1 MAKKVVLAGACRTAI
16 GKMGGALSNTPAAEL
31 GSIVIKEALNRAG
44 VKPEQVDEVLMG
56 CVIQAAQGQNVA
68 RQASIKAGLPIEVP
82 AVTLNVVCGSG
93 LKCVNEAATMI
104 LAGQADIVVAG
115 GMENMSMAPYAMTKA
130 RFGYRMNNATIIDT
144 MVNDALTDAFNHYHM
159 MITAENVCEKYGL
172 TREELDEF
180 SANSQQ
186 KCEKAIAEG
195 KFDDEIVPV
204 PVKVKKETVMFAK
217 DEGPRPGT
225 TAESLSKLKC
235 CSGKEGGLVTAG
247 NASGINDGAA
257 AIVVMSEEKAKELAV
272 RVADTGT
279 KIVSG
284 MEGLLEIAVMEG
296 YEILVTAVV
305 GMIGIRPTMAAIEAG
320 KDIALANKETL
331 VTAGHL
337 IIPLVK
343 EKKVRLLPVD
353 SEHSAIFQCL
363 NGEHGNKIEKILLT
377 ASGGPFRGWTREQM
391 KSVQVEDALKH
402 PNWTMGRKI
411 TIDSS
416 TMVNKGLEVMEA
428 RWLFGVEMDQVQVVV
443 QPQSVIHSMVEYE
456 DGAVIAQLG
465 TPDMKL
471 PIQYALYYPERRF
484 LAGDRL
490 DFAKLAQIT
499 FEAPDF
505 ENFHGLSLAYKAGRR
520 GGTLPTVFNAA
531 NERAV
536 QKFLDREIGYLTI
549 TDMIEA
555 AMEHHTVKE
564 NPTVEEILA
573 AEQETYDFIESRW

>member
-1 MAKKVVLAGACRTAI
+1 MEGNINMKYIAILGSTGSIGTQTLEVVRAQQDIKVT
-16 GKMGGALSNTPAAEL
+16 ALSAGDNIDLLEQQIREFRPALA
-31 GSIVIKEALNRAG
+31 A
-44 VKPEQVDEVLMG
+44 VK
-56 CVIQAAQGQNVA
+56 
-68 RQASIKAGLPIEVP
+68 
-82 AVTLNVVCGSG
+82 T
-93 LKCVNEAATMI
+93 
-104 LAGQADIVVAG
+104 
-115 GMENMSMAPYAMTKA
+115 
-130 RFGYRMNNATIIDT
+130 
-144 MVNDALTDAFNHYHM
+144 
-159 MITAENVCEKYGL
+159 
-172 TREELDEF
+172 
-180 SANSQQ
+180 
-186 KCEKAIAEG
+186 
-195 KFDDEIVPV
+195 
-204 PVKVKKETVMFAK
+204 
-217 DEGPRPGT
+217 
-225 TAESLSKLKC
+225 
-235 CSGKEGGLVTAG
+235 
-247 NASGINDGAA
+247 
-257 AIVVMSEEKAKELAV
+257 EEKAKELALRISDLNIPV
-272 RVADTGT
+272 L
-279 KIVSG
+279 SG
-284 MEGLLEIAVMEG
+284 MDGLMAVACEKKA
-296 YEILVTAVV
+296 EVLVTAIV
-305 GMIGIRPTMAAIEAG
+305 GMLGIRPTIAAIEAG

-331 VTAGHL
+331 VTAGH
-337 IIPLVK
+337 IIMPLA
-343 EKKVRLLPVD
+343 KKCGVRILPVD
-353 SEHSAIFQCL
+353 SEHSAIFQSL
-363 NGEHGNKIEKILLT
+363 NGEKEHGNKIDKILLT
-377 ASGGPFRGWTREQM
+377 ASGGPFRGMSREEL
-391 KSVQVEDALKH
+391 SQVRLEDALKH
-402 PNWTMGRKI
+402 PNWVMGRKI
-411 TIDSS
+411 TIDSA
-416 TMVNKGLEVMEA
+416 TLVNKGLEVMEA

>member
-1 MAKKVVLAGACRTAI
+1 MKKIAI
-16 GKMGGALSNTPAAEL
+16 L
-31 GSIVIKEALNRAG
+31 GSTGSIGTQTLEVVRAN
-44 VKPEQVDEVLMG
+44 KD
-56 CVIQAAQGQNVA
+56 
-68 RQASIKAGLPIEVP
+68 IEVT
-82 AVTLNVVCGSG
+82 ALAAGS
-93 LKCVNEAATMI
+93 N
-104 LAGQADIVVAG
+104 
-115 GMENMSMAPYAMTKA
+115 
-130 RFGYRMNNATIIDT
+130 ID
-144 MVNDALTDAFNHYHM
+144 LL
-159 MITAENVCEKYGL
+159 EKQI
-172 TREELDEF
+172 REF
-180 SANSQQ
+180 SP
-186 KCEKAIAEG
+186 KIAA
-195 KFDDEIVPV
+195 VW
-204 PVKVKKETVMFAK
+204 
-217 DEGPRPGT
+217 
-225 TAESLSKLKC
+225 
-235 CSGKEGGLVTAG
+235 
-247 NASGINDGAA
+247 N
-257 AIVVMSEEKAKELAV
+257 EEKAKELKDRV
-272 RVADTGT
+272 RDLDIRVE
-279 KIVSG
+279 SG
-284 MEGLLEIAVMEG
+284 MDGLLAVATELGAEIV
-296 YEILVTAVV
+296 VTAVV
-305 GMIGIRPTMAAIEAG
+305 GMIGIRPTIAAMNAG
-320 KDIALANKETL
+320 KNIALANKETL
-331 VTAGHL
+331 VTAGH
-337 IIPLVK
+337 IIMSLAK
-343 EKKVRLLPVD
+343 EKHVRILPVD
-353 SEHSAIFQCL
+353 SEHSAIFQSL
-363 NGEHGNKIEKILLT
+363 NGETGNKIHKILLT
-377 ASGGPFRGWTREQM
+377 ASGGPFRGWTRGQM